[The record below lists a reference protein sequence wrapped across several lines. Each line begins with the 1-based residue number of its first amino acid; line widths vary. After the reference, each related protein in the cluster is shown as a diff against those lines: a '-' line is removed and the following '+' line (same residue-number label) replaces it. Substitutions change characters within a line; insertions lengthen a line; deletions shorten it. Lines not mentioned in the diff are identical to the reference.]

1 VAALGAVRARSR
13 LLLGAGFVG
22 ADEAALA
29 ALGGRV
35 VEEAA
40 GAVGEGAAGICVGC
54 VGGKRDEE
62 LTCRAAAD
70 ADADPEASARS
81 VIICSEVECSCCSEI

>member
-1 VAALGAVRARSR
+1 
-13 LLLGAGFVG
+13 
-22 ADEAALA
+22 
-29 ALGGRV
+29 

-62 LTCRAAAD
+62 LTRRAA
-70 ADADPEASARS
+70 ADADPEASAMS